1 MIVSEKNVS
10 DALTYLAEGGAA
22 PAEASYL
29 AAEQR
34 RERLY
39 AELFLLATG
48 GVEQRKCAVLIDKEY
63 QEALA
68 EEIAAKVE
76 LSRCKSRA
84 SGADKICDIYRTE
97 NANARAAEK
106 IR

>member
-22 PAEASYL
+22 PAEAAFL

-34 RERLY
+34 REKLF
-39 AELFLLATG
+39 ASLFLVMTG
-48 GVEQRKCAVLIDKEY
+48 SVEQRKSAVLIDDEY
-63 QEALA
+63 QKALS

-76 LSRCKSRA
+76 FSRCKSRVSA
-84 SGADKICDIYRTE
+84 ADKMIDIYRTE
-97 NANARAAEK
+97 QSNIRAAEK